1 MKKAVKSGSYSIITS
16 AIVIAIA
23 VIVVAIFELLPA
35 NYTKLDTTNTGMFT
49 LSQQTKDLLA
59 ELDKNVDI
67 KLIATPGGED
77 EYITKLLDCYKSASP
92 KVKVETVDP
101 VMHPTFASQ
110 YTSEQITSNS
120 LIILYGDK
128 SRYISWDKIYTR
140 DYTTGAA
147 VFNGEGEITG
157 AISLLSSNS
166 ECIVYTLQGHGESMI
181 DPNLQ
186 EQIANQGYTL
196 KELNLNTVDRVPED
210 AAVVL
215 IYSPGNDLTDEEFV
229 KLANYAYNE
238 GDVFLVTDYIKK
250 DFPNFSKYTELFGLK
265 QATGVIFEGNPNYCL
280 SNYRHYLLP
289 QIMEHEIT
297 IPLLIGGYDLVM
309 PITQGIMQKATL
321 PEGAQVNE
329 VLSTSDRAYLKT
341 DLDKMQ
347 SMEKEDSDKDGPF
360 SIAATAER
368 SGASLVWVTSSYAFN
383 AEYNEMSAGANNNFF
398 INCLSWAADNETGIS
413 LLPKRL
419 SGDKLK
425 IPATVSTLLTITF
438 IAVIPL
444 IFVIIGI
451 IVLVRRRRK

>member
-1 MKKAVKSGSYSIITS
+1 MKKTVKSGSYSIIAS
-16 AIVIAIA
+16 VIVIAIA

-59 ELDKNVDI
+59 DLEENVDI

-77 EYITKLLDCYKSASP
+77 EYITKLLDCYKAESSRI
-92 KVKVETVDP
+92 KVETVDP

-128 SRYISWDKIYTR
+128 SRYISWEKIYTR
-140 DYTTGAA
+140 DYTTGAS

-166 ECIVYTLQGHGESMI
+166 ECVVYTLQGHGESML

-196 KELNLNTVDRVPED
+196 KDLNLNTVETVPDD
-210 AAVVL
+210 AAAL
-215 IYSPGNDLTDEEFV
+215 IIYSPGTDLTDEEFA
-229 KLANYAYNE
+229 KLANFAYNK

-250 DFPNFSKYTELFGLK
+250 DLPNLSKYTELFGLK

-297 IPLLIGGYDLVM
+297 IPLLVAGYDLVM
-309 PITQGIMQKATL
+309 PITQGIMQKANL
-321 PEGAQVNE
+321 EEGVQVNE
-329 VLSTSDRAYLKT
+329 VLSSSDKAYLKP

-347 SMEKEDSDKDGPF
+347 SMEKEDGDKDGPF
-360 SIAATAER
+360 SIAATAEIG
-368 SGASLVWVTSSYAFN
+368 GASLVWVTSSYAFS
-383 AEYNEMSAGANNNFF
+383 AEYNEMSSGANFNFF
-398 INCLSWAADNETGIS
+398 INCLSWAADNETGIN

-419 SGDKLK
+419 TGDKLK
-425 IPATVSTLLTITF
+425 IPSTVATLLTITF
-438 IAVIPL
+438 IAVIP
-444 IFVIIGI
+444 IIVIIIGI
-451 IVLVRRRRK
+451 IVLVRRRIK

>member
-1 MKKAVKSGSYSIITS
+1 MKKTVKSGSYSIIAS
-16 AIVIAIA
+16 
-23 VIVVAIFELLPA
+23 VIVVAIIAIIIAIAELLPA
-35 NYTKLDTTNTGMFT
+35 NLTKLDTTNTGMFT
-49 LSQQTKDLLA
+49 LSQQTHDLLKS
-59 ELDKNVDI
+59 LDNNVDI

-77 EYITKLLDCYKSASP
+77 EYITKLLDCYKAASNR
-92 KVKVETVDP
+92 VKVETVDP
-101 VMHPTFASQ
+101 IMHPGFASQ
-110 YTSEQITSNS
+110 YTHEQITANS

-128 SRYISWDKIYTR
+128 SKYISIDKIYTQ
-140 DYTTGAA
+140 DYTTGAE

-166 ECIVYTLQGHGESMI
+166 ECVVYALKGHGESMV

-186 EQIANQGYTL
+186 EQLINQGYVL
-196 KELNLNTVDRVPED
+196 KELNLNTVEEIPED
-210 AAVVL
+210 CAVLL
-215 IYSPGNDLTDEEFV
+215 IYSPGNDLTEEDLA
-229 KLANYAYNE
+229 KLVTYGHNG

-250 DFPNFSKYTELFGLK
+250 ELPNLSRYTELFGLK

-309 PITQGIMQKATL
+309 PITQGIMQKAEL
-321 PEGAQVNE
+321 PEGINVNE
-329 VLSTSDRAYLKT
+329 VLSTSDESYLKP
-341 DLDKMQ
+341 DLDKMK
-347 SMEKEDSDKDGPF
+347 SMEKEENDKDGPF
-360 SIAATAER
+360 SIAATGEVG
-368 SGASLVWVTSSYAFN
+368 GASLMWVTSSYAFSS
-383 AEYNEMSAGANNNFF
+383 EYNDMSGGANYNFF
-398 INCLSWAADNETGIS
+398 INCMSWTSDNDTGIN

-425 IPATVSTLLTITF
+425 IKSTMATVLTVTF

-444 IFVIIGI
+444 IFVILGI

>member
-1 MKKAVKSGSYSIITS
+1 MKKTVKSGSYSIIAS
-16 AIVIAIA
+16 VIVIAIA

-49 LSQQTKDLLA
+49 LSQQSKDLLA
-59 ELDKNVDI
+59 GLEENVDI
-67 KLIATPGGED
+67 KLIASPGGED
-77 EYITKLLDCYKSASP
+77 EYITKLLDCYKAETSR
-92 KVKVETVDP
+92 VKVETVDP

-110 YTSEQITSNS
+110 YTNEQITSNS
-120 LIILYGDK
+120 LIILYKDK

-140 DYTTGAA
+140 DYITGEA

-166 ECIVYTLQGHGESMI
+166 ECVVYTLQGHGEAMI

-186 EQIANQGYTL
+186 EQMANQGYTL
-196 KELNLNTVDRVPED
+196 KDLNLNTVETVPKD
-210 AAVVL
+210 AAAL
-215 IYSPGNDLTDEEFV
+215 IIYSPGTDLTDEEFT
-229 KLANYAYNE
+229 KLANFAYNE

-250 DFPNFSKYTELFGLK
+250 ELSNFSKFTELFGLK

-297 IPLLIGGYDLVM
+297 IPLLVAGYDLVM

-321 PEGAQVNE
+321 EEGVQVKE
-329 VLSTSDRAYLKT
+329 VLSTSDKAYLKF

-347 SMEKEDSDKDGPF
+347 SMEKEEGDKDGPF
-360 SIAATAER
+360 SIAATGEIG
-368 SGASLVWVTSSYAFN
+368 GASLVWVTSSYAFN
-383 AEYNEMSAGANNNFF
+383 AEYNEMSSGANFNFF

-413 LLPKRL
+413 ILPKRL
-419 SGDKLK
+419 TGDKLK
-425 IPATVSTLLTITF
+425 IPATVATLLTITF
-438 IAVIPL
+438 IAIIPI
-444 IFVIIGI
+444 IFIIMGV